1 VPEPDENVELTAMLR
16 DQMAYAAVLD
26 LRIVRL
32 TKASAIALAEWKPE
46 RTTTGNVLHGGYLMG
61 CADAIGAAVAFYNLP
76 EGSVGTTTIESKT
89 NFFRAV
95 RSGTIQVRAAPVH
108 VGSTTIVVQTDI
120 VDDRER
126 LVCRTTQTQLVLRP
140 GMNGGTP

>member
-1 VPEPDENVELTAMLR
+1 LELDENVALTAMLR
-16 DQMAYAAVLD
+16 KQVAYAAVLD

-32 TKASAIALAEWKPE
+32 TKASTVALAEWTPE

-61 CADAIGAAVAFYNLP
+61 CADAIGAVVAFYNLL
-76 EGSVGTTTIESKT
+76 ENAAGTTTIESKT

-120 VDDRER
+120 VDDRDR
-126 LVCRTTQTQLVLRP
+126 LVSRTIQTQLVLRP
-140 GMNGGTP
+140 DANGGTP